1 MTTTSVERLEKLV
14 GQEYAVD
21 PVSPILLAQI
31 NIILFT
37 STPTTQVGWN
47 KRDLLTYAVGIGAK
61 TSETQFVYGTLF
73 PLSFPPNSEPPSLT
87 LELGTSRCFL
97 SLPCAQ
103 YLPVDPS
110 FAAFPTYPVVFFL
123 KGMTNP

>member
-1 MTTTSVERLEKLV
+1 MTTTSVEQLEKLV

-73 PLSFPPNSEPPSLT
+73 PLFCSS
-87 LELGTSRCFL
+87 
-97 SLPCAQ
+97 
-103 YLPVDPS
+103 
-110 FAAFPTYPVVFFL
+110 
-123 KGMTNP
+123 